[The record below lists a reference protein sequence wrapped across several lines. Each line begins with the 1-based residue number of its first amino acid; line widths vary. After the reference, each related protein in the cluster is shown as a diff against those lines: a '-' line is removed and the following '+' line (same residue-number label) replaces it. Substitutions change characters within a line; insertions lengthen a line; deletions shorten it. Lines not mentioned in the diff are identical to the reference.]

1 MKKSKKSNN
10 KVKVDL
16 IEHEALH
23 STNMVTEI
31 LEDHLIN
38 HHYYNS
44 NINPEYNKLIDKAG
58 KSLAKAYQSIANN
71 SEYYKSL

>member
-1 MKKSKKSNN
+1 MSKKK
-10 KVKVDL
+10 KVKPDL

-23 STNMVTEI
+23 ATNMVVEI

-38 HHYYNS
+38 HHYYHSGVNK
-44 NINPEYNKLIDKAG
+44 EYNKLIDKAG
-58 KSLAKAYQSIANN
+58 KALAKAYQSIPNN